1 MNNLLNSK
9 LVDMLSGIDKNKL
22 NQLNRILTNL
32 SKDDLNNIVQLLEKS
47 SSNDSHQEAT
57 SNN

>member
-1 MNNLLNSK
+1 
-9 LVDMLSGIDKNKL
+9 MLSGIDKNKL